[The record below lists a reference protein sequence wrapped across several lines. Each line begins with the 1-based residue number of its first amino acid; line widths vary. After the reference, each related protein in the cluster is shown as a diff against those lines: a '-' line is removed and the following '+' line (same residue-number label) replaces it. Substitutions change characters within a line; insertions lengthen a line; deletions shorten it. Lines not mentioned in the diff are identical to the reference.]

1 MKCDEPPSATVYMP
15 HLGNKPRLCGLARYR
30 LNEAVQAS
38 PFVATPAAKK
48 QD

>member
-1 MKCDEPPSATVYMP
+1 MKRDEPPSATVYMP
-15 HLGNKPRLCGLARYR
+15 HLGKARLCGLARYR
-30 LNEAVQAS
+30 LNEAAQAS